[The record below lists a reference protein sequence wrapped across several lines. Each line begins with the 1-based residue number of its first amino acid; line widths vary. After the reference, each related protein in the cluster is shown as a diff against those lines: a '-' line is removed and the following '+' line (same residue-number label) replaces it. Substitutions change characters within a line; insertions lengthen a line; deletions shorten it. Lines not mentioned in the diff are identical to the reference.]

1 MQQTTVSYAQSHLR
15 EMCHQVIEDQDILLL
30 TQEEAENVVMMPQ
43 SLFDAWQKQTQQQ
56 TLKIP
61 KLNPL
66 HYAKSPTEP
75 FHAIIEN
82 KAELVFSD
90 VEDSAAFA
98 KKLRQQAWQRH
109 E

>member
-1 MQQTTVSYAQSHLR
+1 
-15 EMCHQVIEDQDILLL
+15 
-30 TQEEAENVVMMPQ
+30 MMPQ
-43 SLFDAWQKQTQQQ
+43 SLFEAWQKQAQQQ

-66 HYAKSPTEP
+66 HYAKAPTEP
-75 FHAIIEN
+75 FQAIAEN
-82 KAELVFSD
+82 KAELVFAD
-90 VEDSAAFA
+90 IDDSAAFA